1 MNEDELKAFISN
13 ICCTIAYLPEQGM
26 IHNPNIEVQ
35 LDFATKITQV
45 ADLALNDIYELK
57 DIKHLIEEISI
68 YG

>member
-1 MNEDELKAFISN
+1 MNEDELKAFILNVCS
-13 ICCTIAYLPEQGM
+13 TIAYVPRQGM